1 MVIIISL
8 IIGVMFAIC
17 GTAYK
22 IGSLGNVH
30 SIQSATI
37 LSIFGM
43 LFFGIRACSTW
54 ENITIWMV
62 IAGLIFGV
70 TQYLAIRLIR
80 VALTI
85 GPLSPA
91 WCASSLSFVPV
102 IIYAGIFMG
111 EKLSILQYFSLAATF
126 GAILSGALGHDG
138 GKHGLSLKNKILY
151 GILLVLILTG
161 ASIINIGLKFC
172 STYIEP
178 GTNVT
183 MLKNGSDVIMVFT
196 YLFLGLSSAIDLT
209 LSKSWRWNKF
219 AYWGGG
225 LLSVG
230 AIGGFALSL
239 AIIQAPA
246 VFVFALSNSAS
257 ILIASLISTFF
268 MHEKRTVSWYF
279 TVGFSL
285 LAILLNR

>member
-8 IIGVMFAIC
+8 IIGVMFSLC

-22 IGSLGNVH
+22 IGSFGKVYP
-30 SIQSATI
+30 IQSATV

-43 LFFGIRACSTW
+43 IFFGVKAAATW
-54 ENITIWMV
+54 GNITIWMV
-62 IAGLIFGV
+62 IAGALFGIS
-70 TQYLAIRLIR
+70 QYLAIRLIR
-80 VALTI
+80 VALTL

-91 WCASSLSFVPV
+91 WCASSLTFVPV
-102 IIYAGIFMG
+102 IVYAGIFMG

-126 GAILSGALGHDG
+126 GAILSGALGSDG
-138 GKHGLSLKNKILY
+138 GKHGLNFKDTLLY
-151 GILLVLILTG
+151 GLLLFFILASGSVL
-161 ASIINIGLKFC
+161 NIGLKFC
-172 STYIEP
+172 STFVEP
-178 GTNVT
+178 GTKVP
-183 MLKNGSDVIMVFT
+183 MLENGSDVIMFFT

-219 AYWGGG
+219 AYWGGA
-225 LLSVG
+225 LLSIG
-230 AIGGFALSL
+230 AVGGFALSL
-239 AIIQAPA
+239 AIIKAPA

-257 ILIASLISTFF
+257 ILLTTLISTFF